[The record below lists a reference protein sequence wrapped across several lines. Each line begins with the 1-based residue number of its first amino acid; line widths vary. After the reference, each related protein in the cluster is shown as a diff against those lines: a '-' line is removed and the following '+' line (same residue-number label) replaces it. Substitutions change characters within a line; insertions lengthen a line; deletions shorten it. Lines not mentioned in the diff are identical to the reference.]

1 MFHKIKKRQNILEIR
16 KWIDENQDRQILHGE
31 KIKMAVDLGISLIE
45 LNDFIKNA
53 FRRKKLVKKR
63 NLQNREMTTKTLKT
77 YFENITEYPSI
88 REIKIL
94 SEKLNLNKNKVN
106 IWFKNRRFQKNK
118 EKKLIKVFTRN

>member
-1 MFHKIKKRQNILEIR
+1 LFHKIKKRQKILKIR

-31 KIKMAVDLGISLIE
+31 KIKMAEDLGISLIE

-53 FRRKKLVKKR
+53 FRRKKRVKKR

-94 SEKLNLNKNKVN
+94 SEKLNINKNNIN
-106 IWFKNRRFQKNK
+106 IWFKNRRYQKNK
-118 EKKLIKVFTRN
+118 EKKLIKFFSRN

>member
-53 FRRKKLVKKR
+53 FRRRKQVKKR
-63 NLQNREMTTKTLKT
+63 NLQNKEMTTKTLKT
-77 YFENITEYPSI
+77 FFENITEYPSI

>member
-1 MFHKIKKRQNILEIR
+1 
-16 KWIDENQDRQILHGE
+16 
-31 KIKMAVDLGISLIE
+31 MAVDLGISFIE

>member
-88 REIKIL
+88 HEIQIL
-94 SEKLNLNKNKVN
+94 SENLNISKNKVYL
-106 IWFKNRRFQKNK
+106 WFKNRRFRKNK
-118 EKKLIKVFTRN
+118 EKKLIKVFSRI